1 MKKYLIICALGLAL
15 VFVQGC
21 GTDNK
26 KTESVDTTMTIAER
40 HAQVEKERADL
51 AELRKAELAALIAEA
66 KYYESPT
73 GKMIYYMAEVNPQYV
88 GGEKAMKKFM
98 KENLEFPA
106 VAEKEEMEGTVF
118 VNFVVAQSG
127 EVTEVKVSNHTYS
140 DVDVLFMEEAL
151 RVVKMMPNW
160 TPGLQ
165 NGKAVDVLFSLPI
178 TFMIG

>member
-26 KTESVDTTMTIAER
+26 KTESVDTSMTTAER

-51 AELRKAELAALIAEA
+51 AELRKAELAALISEAE
-66 KYYESPT
+66 YYENAN
-73 GKMIYYMAEVNPQYV
+73 GKMVYYMAEVNPQYV

-118 VNFVVAQSG
+118 VSFVVSESG
-127 EVTEVKVSNHTYS
+127 KVTEVEVSNHTYS
-140 DVDVLFMEEAL
+140 DVDVMFMEEAL

-178 TFMIG
+178 TFLIE